1 MGRATRRRVFENV
14 LSISIPGLIR
24 KDVQEGQGICETEEI
39 RGVFQEF
46 RGGNGFV
53 NARLQRFPIKKRG
66 KVYPTW
72 SDARAE
78 NGLTCL
84 TMFDAS
90 LGPQGVVRPHG
101 DLSRWLAGPIF
112 AIPRRSD
119 RKSGQRT
126 TRPIPTGREPSPV
139 GGSQAQSAG
148 ADCRWQNWPQSG

>member
-101 DLSRWLAGPIF
+101 DLSRWLAGPMF
-112 AIPRRSD
+112 ATPDARTGIRANERRD
-119 RKSGQRT
+119 RSQRD
-126 TRPIPTGREPSPV
+126 
-139 GGSQAQSAG
+139 GSQAQSAG
-148 ADCRWQNWPQSG
+148 AVCRWQNWPQSE